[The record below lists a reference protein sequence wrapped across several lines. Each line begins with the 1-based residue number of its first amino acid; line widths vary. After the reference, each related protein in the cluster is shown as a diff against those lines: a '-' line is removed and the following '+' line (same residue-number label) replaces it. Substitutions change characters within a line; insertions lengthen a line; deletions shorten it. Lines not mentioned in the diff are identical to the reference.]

1 MALPLLMLAR
11 GTALAVQPADM
22 RFAYGQ
28 GGQRHRLLSGAMAMA
43 LTGGVFALLTAG
55 LVIPRITEILDG
67 PLVTHAVPPPP
78 PADTPEATP
87 EAEQPRQPETQL
99 TTVRTALEIPPLAQG
114 PVVAPFEGPTLPPI
128 IDPVPNF
135 DRGPLTRPADPPA
148 HVPVLT
154 GAARDPRF
162 ADRFQ
167 PAYPPAM
174 ERAERAGVCR
184 VSVTV
189 TPSGRV
195 SAVRQLSCDD
205 PAFFRATERQALS
218 QWRFRPAT
226 RDGVPVEAML
236 EQTVRFQLPE

>member
-11 GTALAVQPADM
+11 GTGLAMQPAEM

-55 LVIPRITEILDG
+55 LVIPQMVEIFDP
-67 PLVTHAVPPPP
+67 PLVTREIPLPRPVDP
-78 PADTPEATP
+78 PEAIP
-87 EAEQPRQPETQL
+87 ENEQPRQPETHI
-99 TTVRTALEIPPLAQG
+99 TTVRRDSQIPTVVQG
-114 PVVAPFEGPTLPPI
+114 PLVAPFDGPVLPPI
-128 IDPVPNF
+128 PDPGF
-135 DRGPLTRPADPPA
+135 DPGPLVRPADPPA
-148 HVPVLT
+148 HVPVLN
-154 GAARDPRF
+154 GVARDARF
-162 ADRFQ
+162 AGRFQ
-167 PAYPPAM
+167 PEYPTAM
-174 ERAERAGVCR
+174 IRAEREGVCR

-189 TPSGRV
+189 APSGRV

-226 RDGVPVEAML
+226 RDGAAVEGTI
-236 EQTVRFQLPE
+236 EQTVRFQLPD

>member
-11 GTALAVQPADM
+11 GTGLAMQPADM

-55 LVIPRITEILDG
+55 LVIPQIVEILDG
-67 PLVTHAVPPPP
+67 PLVTHAVPLPRPVDP
-78 PADTPEATP
+78 PEAPP
-87 EAEQPRQPETQL
+87 EADQARQPETHI
-99 TTVRTALEIPPLAQG
+99 TTVRADPRIPTVVQG
-114 PVVAPFEGPTLPPI
+114 PILVPITEDYFPPI
-128 IDPVPNF
+128 PETRFDP
-135 DRGPLTRPADPPA
+135 GPPTRVGDPPA

-162 ADRFQ
+162 AGRFQ
-167 PAYPPAM
+167 PEYPLAM
-174 ERAERAGVCR
+174 IRAERAGVCR

-189 TPSGRV
+189 AASGRV
-195 SAVRQLSCDD
+195 SAVRQLACDD

-226 RDGVPVEAML
+226 RDGAAVEATL